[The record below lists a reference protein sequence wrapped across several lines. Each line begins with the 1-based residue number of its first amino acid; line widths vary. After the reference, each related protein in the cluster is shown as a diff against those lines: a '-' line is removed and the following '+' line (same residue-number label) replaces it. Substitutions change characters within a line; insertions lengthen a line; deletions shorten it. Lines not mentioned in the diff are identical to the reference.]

1 MKIKPALLGLVA
13 FIFSLPGTLV
23 FGQTIKFDSTFKCNN
38 ERVSVSSCF
47 DDSDE
52 ALCSVYYP
60 DRPLHNGI
68 MVPETQKR
76 GDVIKMIK
84 ACMGPGATLASTGN
98 PAPASAPS
106 RPATTSAAPAAK
118 PATPPPPPDPSVAK
132 ARAAGIDLTVLGV
145 PLGQAV
151 ALSPCQELDPFSA
164 IFSGQSYANGQ
175 KFPCIQQNAQSASGV
190 ENEIINF
197 SQDQCPSWVSGCSV
211 TATVRNGLLLAI
223 YMKTTGYLNDPAP
236 QALRDKYG
244 KPTKDTP
251 QKLNTAN
258 AGVMMTLD
266 TLEWDLPGL
275 RVEYNPIITYTSAQL
290 VGANTNPIV
299 RFETDSGYQM
309 RTSTSAGPKL

>member
-13 FIFSLPGTLV
+13 LVFSLSANLA

-47 DDSDE
+47 NDSDD
-52 ALCSVYYP
+52 AFCSVYYP

-68 MVPETQKR
+68 LVPETQKR

-84 ACMGPGATLASTGN
+84 SCMGPAATLASTGN
-98 PAPASAPS
+98 PAPPPARPASA
-106 RPATTSAAPAAK
+106 AAAPAAK
-118 PATPPPPPDPSVAK
+118 PNTPPPPPDPSVAK
-132 ARAAGIDLTVLGV
+132 ARAAGIDLTILGV

-151 ALSPCQELDPFSA
+151 TLPPCQEMDPFSA
-164 IFSGQSYANGQ
+164 IFTGQSYANGQ
-175 KFPCIQQNAQSASGV
+175 KFPCVEQNAQSASGV
-190 ENEIINF
+190 ENTVINF

-211 TATVRNGLLLAI
+211 TATVRNGLLLAV
-223 YMKTTGYLNDPAP
+223 YMKTTGYLNDAAP

-275 RVEYNPIITYTSAQL
+275 RVEYNPLTTYTSAQL
-290 VGANTNPIV
+290 VSANSNPVV
-299 RFETDSGYQM
+299 RIETDSGYQM
-309 RTSTSAGPKL
+309 RTSTSSGPKL